1 MKGDYRLMEWK
12 KEESKTWLRNRSFVE
27 TICLFFLFFLWHFYW
42 FLFWFRRSA
51 WNIISFQKWLGLDL
65 NETTLETRKDEAV
78 HGIGL
83 LSFSFVKLCSW
94 VHWFLKIFSMPCASL
109 SKIHSLF
116 PLFLSSCRNL
126 FWKINSYGS

>member
-51 WNIISFQKWLGLDL
+51 WNIISFQKWWSLAFDRMELRSQQRRIFHQVL
-65 NETTLETRKDEAV
+65 TCTLVIIIGIHRSKDELNDGPFFTLFLNAGPSIIIV
-78 HGIGL
+78 MPG
-83 LSFSFVKLCSW
+83 LSFQ
-94 VHWFLKIFSMPCASL
+94 
-109 SKIHSLF
+109 
-116 PLFLSSCRNL
+116 SSVPG
-126 FWKINSYGS
+126 I